1 MHAGLTGVRVA
12 PSMPGAAPR
21 LRSPNPRRCTMSRQ
35 QTERTAGNS
44 SDSTPSLNTTMAP
57 ADLPRWLSVD
67 QVRKMQR
74 CRRETVLEAMQR
86 GELPFE
92 QRGRIRYARLS
103 DVIAWEERRLRPDV
117 EPVRGLIHPE
127 LEEFV

>member
-1 MHAGLTGVRVA
+1 
-12 PSMPGAAPR
+12 
-21 LRSPNPRRCTMSRQ
+21 MSRK
-35 QTERTAGNS
+35 QTERTAANAS
-44 SDSTPSLNTTMAP
+44 EQAPSLNTSMAP

-67 QVRKMQR
+67 QIRKLQR
-74 CRRETVLEAMQR
+74 CRRETVVEAMQR

-103 DVIAWEERRLRPDV
+103 DVIAWEERRLRPDI
-117 EPVRGLIHPE
+117 EPVRGLIHPD